1 MKLTK
6 YLAFAAAGLL
16 SSALLVTS
24 CSDDPEITVPTVAP
38 GEAFMTDGE
47 ALFACD
53 FQSKEVAEQLFTQ
66 YNTGNL
72 TPSDPWAIGFTKEK
86 PWHYFIKDDYTSQNT
101 WAGSSSK
108 YNESGNPGL
117 WLVTIGIDIPAMGE
131 STLLWQSQSLDPK
144 SLDGLKVLVSTTGNT
159 PDDFNDAPIWQTDAE
174 PAGNSE
180 TMDGEWNDHG
190 VSLKAYAGKR
200 IWIAFVNDTYNGC
213 VLGLDNI
220 YVSCAPTFNLYSEV
234 EKISTE
240 EAVTIKGYIQAG
252 KEAINN
258 YTVHYTCADSVVRT
272 RTFTGLNIA
281 PGATHHFEFEEKMPI
296 AQNKGKFVHFRLWAG
311 IGTDERV
318 GVNDSVAAAAF
329 IPQKRVVLEEG
340 TGTWCGWCPLGIL
353 AFEHIEEVYGD
364 QVIKIAV
371 HNDDVFTVEEYDSS
385 LSFPAFPCGTVNR
398 ITYSYPYELVEGS
411 TYSFDGQFTWTRYI
425 DEELAVIRTSEIRL
439 ASATIKDDVLE
450 VSSKLRFALDAT
462 NPTYNIAYV
471 ITENHVE
478 GKAYQYNYCADSTN
492 PFFGRFAH
500 GQEYGQQ
507 RIVGMPFE
515 EVARGIYPAYRGSN
529 VRLPKNVKAGYE
541 TIVNGSYSLDGA
553 TLNNLDNVYVTALVI
568 DSSEGSGVILA
579 ADRIKLQ

>member
-1 MKLTK
+1 MRPTK
-6 YLAFAAAGLL
+6 YLAFVAAGLL
-16 SSALLVTS
+16 CSALFTAS
-24 CSDDPEITVPTVAP
+24 CSDDPEITVPPVAP
-38 GEAFMTDGE
+38 GEPFMTDGE

-53 FQSKEVAEQLFTQ
+53 FQNKEVAEQSFTQ

-72 TPSDPWAIGFTKEK
+72 TPYDPYAIGFTKEK
-86 PWHYFIKDDYTSQNT
+86 PWHYFIKDDYTSTNT
-101 WAGSSSK
+101 WAGCSSM
-108 YNESGNPGL
+108 YNETGTPGL
-117 WLVTIGIDIPAMGE
+117 WLVTTGIDIPAMGE

-144 SLDGLKVLVSTTGNT
+144 KLDGLKVLVSTTGNT
-159 PDDFNDAPIWQTDAE
+159 PAHFTEAPVWQTEAE
-174 PAGNSE
+174 PAGNTE

-213 VLGLDNI
+213 VLGLDNV
-220 YVSCAPTFNLYSEV
+220 YVSCTPTFSLYSEV
-234 EKISTE
+234 DKISTE

-272 RTFTGLNIA
+272 RTFTGVNIA
-281 PGATHHFEFEEKMPI
+281 PGETHHFAFDEKMPI
-296 AQNKGKFVHFRLWAG
+296 AGSKGKFAHFRMWAG

-329 IPQKRVVLEEG
+329 VPQKRVVVEEG

-371 HNDDVFTVEEYDSS
+371 HNDDIFTVDEYDSH
-385 LSFPAFPCGTVNR
+385 LNFPAFPCGTVNR
-398 ITYSYPYELVEGS
+398 ITYSYPYELVGET
-411 TYSFDGQFTWTRYI
+411 TYSFDGQYTWTRYI

-439 ASATIKDDVLE
+439 ATATIKDDVLE
-450 VSSKLRFALDAT
+450 VSGKLRFALDAD

-471 ITENHVE
+471 LTENHVE
-478 GKAYQYNYCADSTN
+478 GKAYQINYLADATN
-492 PFFGRFAH
+492 PFFGRFA
-500 GQEYGQQ
+500 YGQQ
-507 RIVGMPFE
+507 YGQSRIVGMPFE
-515 EVARGIYPAYRGSN
+515 EVARGIYPAYRGGSI
-529 VRLPKNVKAGYE
+529 RLPKTVKAGYE
-541 TIVNGSYSLDGA
+541 TTVNGSYSLDGA

-568 DSSEGSGVILA
+568 DDRDGVILA